1 MEYTEPMWWREAEQ
15 WERSCGGQEEEEGKV
30 PRPGGRSRSRSK
42 TAAPHHHRQ

>member
-15 WERSCGGQEEEEGKV
+15 WERRCGGQEEEEGKV
-30 PRPGGRSRSRSK
+30 PRPGGRSK